1 MSDDSRQLAQRL
13 GKQISIRRRA
23 CQWSQDQLAE
33 QIGVA
38 TETIS
43 RFERGAVLPSL
54 ATLQKLAQILGA
66 RISDLLSESSSL
78 PDDQAEVLLT
88 WLRPLSKDERTF
100 VLDQV
105 KRSCDFLKSRTR

>member
-13 GKQISIRRRA
+13 GAQISARRRT

-33 QIGVA
+33 QLGVA

-43 RFERGAVLPSL
+43 RFERGATLPSL
-54 ATLQKLAQILGA
+54 VTLQKLAQILGL

-78 PDDQAEVLLT
+78 PDDQAEVLLA
-88 WLRPLSKDERTF
+88 WLRPLGKEERAF
-100 VLDQV
+100 VLDQI
-105 KRSCDFLKSRTR
+105 KLSCDFLKSRKV

>member
-13 GKQISIRRRA
+13 GKQISIRRRT

-54 ATLQKLAQILGA
+54 ATLQKLAQILGV

-78 PDDQAEVLLT
+78 PDDQVEVLLA
-88 WLRPLSKDERTF
+88 WLRPLGKNERAF
-100 VLDQV
+100 VLDQA
-105 KRSCDFLKSRTR
+105 KLSCDFLKAKQN

>member
-13 GKQISIRRRA
+13 GMQISTRRRA

-33 QIGVA
+33 QLGVA

-43 RFERGAVLPSL
+43 RFERGVVLPSL
-54 ATLQKLAQILGA
+54 ATLQKLAQILGV

-78 PDDQAEVLLT
+78 PDDQVEVLLA
-88 WLRPLSKDERTF
+88 WLRPLGRDERAF

-105 KRSCDFLKSRTR
+105 KLSCDFLKAKQN